1 MTTATASFADG
12 TVSTRLRGRI
22 MKAIIYRD
30 NGAAD
35 VLQFVDRDL
44 PEPAPGEVRV
54 RVAVSGVNPTDWQA
68 RSGAGHPK
76 HFAEVTPHLDGA
88 GTIDAVGEGVDRSRV
103 GQRVWLFMAAAGRPT
118 GTAAEFTVVPAEQ
131 AVPLPDEAGFDVGA
145 ALGVPALT
153 AHRALTVA
161 EDGPRRLSP
170 GALDGKVVLAAGGAG
185 AVGHAVIQLARWAGA
200 TVISTVSSPR
210 KARLATAA
218 GAHHVINYREGDP
231 AAEIRAV
238 ARDGVDLVAEVALG
252 TNLALDLAV
261 LRTRGTIATY
271 ANDGGK
277 PVELNVLQNM
287 VLNTRLQF
295 LVLYTAGPE
304 ARAAAAQD
312 VAAALR
318 DGALPVGEEH
328 GLPLL
333 RFPLDRTADAHRA
346 VESRTVG
353 KVLVD
358 VAS

>member
-1 MTTATASFADG
+1 
-12 TVSTRLRGRI
+12 

-30 NGAAD
+30 NGAPD

-44 PEPAPGEVRV
+44 PAPGPGEIRV

-68 RSGAGHPK
+68 RSGVGHPK
-76 HFAEVTPHLDGA
+76 HFSEVTPHLDGA
-88 GTIDAVGEGVDRSRV
+88 GTIDAVGEGVDQSRV

-161 EDGPRRLSP
+161 EDGPRRLRP
-170 GALDGKVVLAAGGAG
+170 GALEGKTVLAAGGAG

-200 TVISTVSSPR
+200 TVISTISGPE

-218 GAHHVINYREGDP
+218 GAHHVINYREDDP
-231 AAEIRAV
+231 AAEIRKIAP
-238 ARDGVDLVAEVALG
+238 DGVDIVAEVALG
-252 TNLALDLAV
+252 ANLALDLAV
-261 LRTRGTIATY
+261 LRTRGTISTY

-277 PVELNVLQNM
+277 PVELNVPQNM
-287 VLNTRLQF
+287 VLNTRFQF
-295 LVLYTAGPE
+295 LVLYTAGTE
-304 ARAAAAQD
+304 ARTAAAQD
-312 VAAALR
+312 VAAAVR

-328 GLPLL
+328 GLPLI

-346 VESRTVG
+346 VESRAVG

-358 VAS
+358 VTS

>member
-1 MTTATASFADG
+1 
-12 TVSTRLRGRI
+12 

-30 NGAAD
+30 NGTPD
-35 VLQFVDRDL
+35 VLRLVDRDL
-44 PEPAPGEVRV
+44 PAPGPGEVRV

-68 RSGAGHPK
+68 RAGLGHPK
-76 HFAEVTPHLDGA
+76 HFPEVTPHLDGA
-88 GTIDAVGEGVDRSRV
+88 GTIDAVGDGVDQGRV

-118 GTAAEFTVVPAEQ
+118 GTAAEFTVLPAEQ
-131 AVPLPDEAGFDVGA
+131 AVPLPDEIGFDVGA

-161 EDGPRRLSP
+161 EDGPRRLAP

-200 TVISTVSSPR
+200 TVISTVSGPE

-231 AAEIRAV
+231 AAEIRETAPE
-238 ARDGVDLVAEVALG
+238 GVDIVAEVDLG

-261 LRTRGTIATY
+261 LRTRGTISTY
-271 ANDGGK
+271 ANDGGR
-277 PVELNVLQNM
+277 PVELNVVQNM
-287 VLNTRLQF
+287 VLNTRFQF
-295 LVLYTAGPE
+295 LVLYTAGTE
-304 ARAAAAQD
+304 ARTAAVQD
-312 VAAALR
+312 VAAAVR
-318 DGALPVGEEH
+318 DGALPVGERH
-328 GLPLL
+328 GLPLI

-346 VESRTVG
+346 VENHAVG

-358 VAS
+358 VGS

>member
-1 MTTATASFADG
+1 
-12 TVSTRLRGRI
+12 

-30 NGAAD
+30 NGDPD
-35 VLQFVDRDL
+35 VLRLVDRDL
-44 PEPAPGEVRV
+44 PAPRPGEVRV
-54 RVAVSGVNPTDWQA
+54 RIAVSGINPTDWKA
-68 RSGAGHPK
+68 RSGASGPK
-76 HFAEVTPHLDGA
+76 HFPEVTPHLDGA

-103 GQRVWLFMAAAGRPT
+103 GQRVWLFLAAAGRPT
-118 GTAAEFTVVPAEQ
+118 GTAAEFSVVPAER

-161 EDGPRRLSP
+161 EDGPRRLRP

-200 TVISTVSSPR
+200 TVISTISGPE

-231 AAEIRAV
+231 AAEIREIAP
-238 ARDGVDLVAEVALG
+238 DGVDIVAEVALG
-252 TNLALDLAV
+252 ANLALDMAV
-261 LRTRGTIATY
+261 LRTRGTISTY
-271 ANDGGK
+271 GNDGGR
-277 PVELNVLQNM
+277 PVELDVMRNM
-287 VLNTRLQF
+287 VLNTRFQF
-295 LVLYTAGPE
+295 VVLYTVGSEPL
-304 ARAAAAQD
+304 AAAVED
-312 VAAALR
+312 VAAAVR
-318 DGALPVGEEH
+318 GGALPVGEEH
-328 GLPLL
+328 GLPLV

-346 VESRTVG
+346 VESGAVG